1 MSQKGYAVM
10 LSLLVCLS
18 GCLGGEPEENEVV
31 TEFYGLEYQT
41 VLKAPEF
48 TLINQHGKIVS
59 LSDFEGKVV
68 VVAFIYTYCPDV
80 CLIISSNLDYVNDN
94 LGEESD
100 DVILLS
106 ITIDPARDTVSYLG
120 DWTQTMG
127 YDWNHLTGTRSELE
141 PVWESWQ
148 VVIDDD
154 HITNSTPPEG
164 AMNRLAVLFPD
175 NSTMTIDHLHSEL
188 GFQATGTELAD
199 AAFESAEVQYNS
211 TSERIGDWQ
220 ANQNWSWELYIWNGE
235 QGQWNATQ
243 LDLDQINVSSDTH
256 LAWAA
261 SNANLSHLPPGA
273 DCNGHGWIMGSGGGA
288 HCMCDEGW
296 TRPSDDWLTCVP
308 ENEAEQQNQTDA
320 DPHADYTLGHGTVT
334 YILDKDLNKRLA
346 FAGIGWD
353 ADEFLHDV
361 RVLVNE

>member
-1 MSQKGYAVM
+1 M
-10 LSLLVCLS
+10 
-18 GCLGGEPEENEVV
+18 
-31 TEFYGLEYQT
+31 
-41 VLKAPEF
+41 
-48 TLINQHGKIVS
+48 
-59 LSDFEGKVV
+59 
-68 VVAFIYTYCPDV
+68 
-80 CLIISSNLDYVNDN
+80 
-94 LGEESD
+94 
-100 DVILLS
+100 
-106 ITIDPARDTVSYLG
+106 
-120 DWTQTMG
+120 W
-127 YDWNHLTGTRSELE
+127 
-141 PVWESWQ
+141 
-148 VVIDDD
+148 
-154 HITNSTPPEG
+154 
-164 AMNRLAVLFPD
+164 
-175 NSTMTIDHLHSEL
+175 
-188 GFQATGTELAD
+188 
-199 AAFESAEVQYNS
+199 
-211 TSERIGDWQ
+211 IGDWQ
-220 ANQNWSWELYIWNGE
+220 ANQNWSWDLYIWNGE

-243 LDLDQINVSSDTH
+243 LDLDQINISSDTH

-334 YILDKDLNKRLA
+334 YILDKGLNKRLA